1 MASLHTDRPLCGLYP
16 HHKIMSRFAAYFRY
30 LENFQNLVNLPYTM
44 KGKVAVFSPTTQL
57 WAVLWPISSIWC
69 IPVFSEFTLH
79 NCGPLCGL
87 WAHQTI
93 MSRFVAYFRY
103 LVPFRFFVNLSY
115 TMVGNIAAFG
125 PNKQLW
131 AVLWPI
137 SGIWCTSGF

>member
-1 MASLHTDRPLCGLYP
+1 MASLHTDRLLCGLCP
-16 HHKIMSRFAAYFRY
+16 HHKNLSRFAAYFRY

-103 LVPFRFFVNLSY
+103 LVHFRFFVNLSY
-115 TMVGNIAAFG
+115 TMVGNFAAFG

-137 SGIWCTSGF
+137 FGIWCTSGF